1 MTRAFCIPGIIFLVA
16 AFVLSLLVS
25 ISLPY
30 LTALDVARTDFAMV
44 EGSKERASQRFGR
57 LTIDYRANCRYDT
70 DNDRIC
76 TDAHHGYSVFI
87 QNADKSETVDIGASW
102 TRGLAVHPVATAVTF
117 VALCMSFS
125 QHVTVTLLASL
136 TSFFAALL
144 TLIAFAIDIALF
156 AYLKHQVNKLNG
168 LNANTKPG
176 PGFWMTFVSFIL
188 LLLAGCTV
196 CFGRRKQR
204 MSGASA
210 YPSYPMSSKSGGFL
224 SRFRRK

>member
-1 MTRAFCIPGIIFLVA
+1 MTRAFCIPGILFLAV
-16 AFVLSLLVS
+16 AFVLSMLVS

-30 LTALDVARTDFAMV
+30 LTALDIARTDFAHGGQV
-44 EGSKERASQRFGR
+44 QGEGITEIRFGVW
-57 LTIDYRANCRYDT
+57 ANCRYDT
-70 DNDRIC
+70 NGDRTC

-87 QNADKSETVDIGASW
+87 QNADRTETVDIGASW

-117 VALCMSFS
+117 IALCMSFS
-125 QHVTVTLLASL
+125 QHVTVTLLASI

-168 LNANTKPG
+168 LSPNTKPG
-176 PGFWMTFVSFIL
+176 PGFWLTFVSLIL

-196 CFGRRKQR
+196 CFGRRKER
-204 MSGASA
+204 MSSASS
-210 YPSYPMSSKSGGFL
+210 YPSYPMSSKSSGFL
-224 SRFRRK
+224 SRFRRN